1 MASQHIAAAYARP
14 EYGKRFGSIS
24 RARIRIL
31 VFAALYLAAFG
42 WTYVVYVNDN
52 FSDLGFGYPVDW
64 SDADLLVVTCLA
76 LLPSMWLPKT
86 FDRPS
91 AVFIYIQYLLI
102 YVPAVWMTRYSI
114 LPLLNPGDRTLLC
127 GALLGSFGILL
138 WSHHRL
144 PLINFPQFRVNGQLM
159 WMVVYAIAGILLLIL
174 IVGLGGNFRL
184 VGLSEIYS
192 LRDSATDL
200 IKESGSGLLRYAF
213 PWLNG
218 LMLPMIYSRAMQKS
232 NYVVILPIVVCYGFL
247 FGIWGSKTSL
257 TDPIILLA
265 ASRWASSGSARMPL
279 LMIAGLTFAL
289 MLPALLPFED
299 GIGHLIK
306 LGWIA
311 VVNMRTFSSPGI
323 AIAQYYEFFSTHP
336 LTLGSH
342 ITGLSWLVDYPYDYD
357 IPQTLG
363 YYYYG
368 TLVTANANFWAQD
381 GLASFGGIGLGLVSV
396 IAAFV
401 FWILDSV
408 TRGLSM
414 KFVIPALVGI
424 LVSFANV
431 SLFTTLVTGGLGFFI
446 LICVFMPRDD
456 GPLSV

>member
-1 MASQHIAAAYARP
+1 
-14 EYGKRFGSIS
+14 
-24 RARIRIL
+24 
-31 VFAALYLAAFG
+31 
-42 WTYVVYVNDN
+42 
-52 FSDLGFGYPVDW
+52 
-64 SDADLLVVTCLA
+64 
-76 LLPSMWLPKT
+76 
-86 FDRPS
+86 
-91 AVFIYIQYLLI
+91 
-102 YVPAVWMTRYSI
+102 
-114 LPLLNPGDRTLLC
+114 
-127 GALLGSFGILL
+127 
-138 WSHHRL
+138 
-144 PLINFPQFRVNGQLM
+144 
-159 WMVVYAIAGILLLIL
+159 
-174 IVGLGGNFRL
+174 
-184 VGLSEIYS
+184 
-192 LRDSATDL
+192 
-200 IKESGSGLLRYAF
+200 
-213 PWLNG
+213 
-218 LMLPMIYSRAMQKS
+218 
-232 NYVVILPIVVCYGFL
+232 
-247 FGIWGSKTSL
+247 
-257 TDPIILLA
+257 
-265 ASRWASSGSARMPL
+265 
-279 LMIAGLTFAL
+279 
-289 MLPALLPFED
+289 
-299 GIGHLIK
+299 
-306 LGWIA
+306 
-311 VVNMRTFSSPGI
+311 MRTFSSPGI

-381 GLASFGGIGLGLVSV
+381 GLASFGVIGLGLVSV